1 MSHADFVHLRIHT
14 AYSLSEGAVRIKEL
28 PKWVDAERMP
38 AIAMTDTN
46 NMFGGLEFSQ
56 TMSGAGIQPII
67 GCQLSVTAQVSSE
80 ENAGLKGRAIGP
92 AEPDQIVLLAQNEA
106 GYLNLMK
113 LVSQAFL
120 KSPDGEDPQVHLDD
134 VLDNN
139 EGLILLT
146 GGHKG
151 PIGHFLLDGQKEKA
165 ESLLSLINSALPGRV
180 YVELQRH
187 NMPEQDQIEDDFI
200 DLAYKLDIP
209 LVATNEAFFPNKDM
223 FEAHDALVCIAAG
236 TYVDQTDRRKL
247 TDEHYLKS
255 ATEMRELFKDLPE
268 ACDNTLVIAKR
279 CAIKVENIDPIL
291 PPFDCG
297 EGRNEEDELRT
308 MSEEGLKKRLE
319 KDEFKE
325 GMTPEERDE
334 IAKPYWERLDYE
346 LGIINQM
353 GFPGYFL
360 IVADFIQWGK
370 EHDIPVGPGRG
381 SGAGS
386 LVAYALTITDLDP
399 LKYALLF
406 ERFLNP
412 ERVSMPD
419 FDIDFCQ
426 DRREEVIKYV
436 QDKYG
441 YDHVAQIITFGKLQA
456 RMVLRDTGRV
466 LQMPFGQVDRI
477 CKYVPNDPGKA
488 MSIEEAL
495 NAIPEFRQEVRDDES
510 AERLVNLAKQLEG
523 LFRHASTHAAGV
535 VIGDRPLDKLV
546 PLYRDP
552 KSDMPVTQFNMK
564 FVEQAGLV
572 KFDFL
577 GLKTLTVISTALK
590 FINAKRETPLD
601 ISTIPLDDK
610 PTFEMLSRGE
620 GGGVFQLESEGM
632 RGVLRSMKPNRLED
646 LIAVVALY
654 RPGPMDN
661 IPSYIERKHGREEP
675 DYLYPT
681 IEPIL
686 KETYGIM
693 IYQEQVMQIAQ
704 VMAGYSLG
712 GADLLRRAMGKK
724 IAEEME
730 KQRTMFVDG
739 SVERGVPKAKASEIF
754 DIMAKFASYGFN
766 KSHAAAYAYVAYQ
779 TAYLKANYPA
789 EFMAGIMSLD
799 LNNTDKLNLFRQE
812 LDKLKIPLLQPDIN
826 KSNVIFSVEEIPNP
840 DEEVGGTIKAVR
852 YALSAIRNVGDAAM
866 HSVVEER
873 DTNGP
878 FKDAFDFA
886 NRVDSKA
893 VNKRIL
899 ENLVRGG
906 AFDSLVSARRQVFDG
921 IETLIKHSNLA
932 AEERNSD
939 QIGMFGADD
948 SALKKAAQLPKVP
961 DWPLMDRLK
970 EEASAIGFYLSAHP
984 LDAYKTTL
992 KRLGVKSHAEILSN
1006 GISGAVKIAGTVIS
1020 KREMTSKKNGS
1031 RFAFVQLSD
1040 ASAAFEVAVWAEAY
1054 STARDLLEPG
1064 QSVFIMAAAQIEE
1077 DNVKYTA
1084 NNIDLLDVKAART
1097 SAGLKVYIE
1106 DQSAVSYMKEL
1117 LEREGKGRGNVTIMA
1132 RIDAT
1137 TEAEVQLKDGYRI
1150 TPGLLQA
1157 VKAVPGIADVQE
1169 I

>member
-1 MSHADFVHLRIHT
+1 MQLADFVHLRIHT
-14 AYSLSEGAVRIKEL
+14 AYSLSEGAIRIKEL
-28 PKWVDAERMP
+28 PKWVQSENMP

-67 GCQLSVTAQVSSE
+67 GCQLSIVAQASNT
-80 ENAGLKGRAIGP
+80 ENKGMKGRQVGP
-92 AEPDQIVLLAQNEA
+92 AEPDQIVLLSQNEA

-113 LVSQAFL
+113 LVSRAFL
-120 KSPDGEDPQVHLDD
+120 NSPEGLDPQVPLDD

-151 PIGHFLLDGQKEKA
+151 PIGNLLLEGEKEKA
-165 ESLLSLINSALPGRV
+165 ESVLSKINSALPGRV

-187 NMPEQDQIEDDFI
+187 NMPEQNQIEPDMI

-209 LVATNEAFFPNKDM
+209 LVATNEAFFPTKDM
-223 FEAHDALVCIAAG
+223 FEAHDALICIAAG
-236 TYVDQTDRRKL
+236 SYVDQTDRRKL
-247 TDEHYLKS
+247 TPEHYLKS
-255 ATEMRELFKDLPE
+255 PAEMRELFKDIPE
-268 ACDNTLVIAKR
+268 ACDNTLIIAQR
-279 CAIKVENIDPIL
+279 CAQKVQNIDPIL

-297 EGRNEEDELRT
+297 EGRNEADELRK
-308 MSEEGLKKRLE
+308 MSEDGLKRRLE

-325 GMTPEERDE
+325 GMTPEERDA

-399 LKYALLF
+399 LKYQLLF

-456 RMVLRDTGRV
+456 RAVLRDTGRV

-488 MSIEEAL
+488 MTVSEAL
-495 NAIPEFRQEVRDDES
+495 EAIPEFKQEVEDDDTVK
-510 AERLVNLAKQLEG
+510 RMVGIAKKLEG

-601 ISTIPLDDK
+601 ISQIPLDDK
-610 PTFEMLSRGE
+610 PTYEMLGRGE

-661 IPSYIERKHGREEP
+661 IPSYIKRKHGQEEP

-730 KQRTMFVDG
+730 KQRKLFVDG
-739 SVERGVPKAKASEIF
+739 SVERGVPQKKASDVF

-799 LNNTDKLNLFRQE
+799 LNNTDKLNSFRQE

-826 KSNVIFSVEEIPNP
+826 KSQVIFSVEEIPHPN
-840 DEEVGGTIKAVR
+840 EEIGGTIKAVR

-866 HSVVEER
+866 VSLVAER
-873 DTNGP
+873 DKNGP
-878 FKDAFDFA
+878 YKDPFDFA
-886 NRVDSKA
+886 NRVDNKSI
-893 VNKRIL
+893 NKRIM
-899 ENLVRGG
+899 ENLVRAG
-906 AFDSLVSARRQVFDG
+906 AFDNINSNRRQVFDG

-948 SALKKAAQLPKVP
+948 TAAKKAAQLPNVP
-961 DWPLMDRLK
+961 DWPLMDRLR

-992 KRLGVKSHAEILSN
+992 KRIGVKTYTEIFQG
-1006 GISGAVKIAGTVIS
+1006 GISGPVKMAGTVIS
-1020 KREMTSKKNGS
+1020 KREKISQKGN

-1040 ASAAFEVAVWAEAY
+1040 ATAAFEIAVFSEAL
-1054 STARDLLEPG
+1054 SVSRDYLEPG
-1064 QSVFIMAAAQIEE
+1064 QSVFIMAAAQFEEESVRFIANGIE
-1077 DNVKYTA
+1077 
-1084 NNIDLLDVKAART
+1084 LLDVKAARA

-1106 DQSAVSYMKEL
+1106 DQSAVPLMKEL
-1117 LEREGKGRGNVTIMA
+1117 LEREGKGRGNVLIMA
-1132 RIDAT
+1132 RVDAT
-1137 TEAEVQLKDGYRI
+1137 TEAEVHLNQGYRI
-1150 TPGLLQA
+1150 TPSLLQA

-1169 I
+1169 V

>member
-1 MSHADFVHLRIHT
+1 MSHADFIHLRLHT
-14 AYSLSEGAVRIKEL
+14 AYSLSEGAIRIKEL
-28 PKWVDAERMP
+28 PKWVQSEQMP

-67 GCQLSVTAQVSSE
+67 GCQISTKAQVQNESDS
-80 ENAGLKGRAIGP
+80 GIKGRNLGP
-92 AEPDQIVLLAQNEA
+92 AEPDQIVLLAQNDI
-106 GYLNLMK
+106 GYRNLMR
-113 LVSQAFL
+113 LVSRAFL
-120 KSPDGEDPQVHLDD
+120 KTEDTQDPQIALED
-134 VLDNN
+134 VLDFN

-151 PIGHFLLDGQKEKA
+151 PVGALLLAGQKEKA
-165 ESLLSLINSALPGRV
+165 ESLLSKLNSGLPGRV

-187 NMPEQDQIEDDFI
+187 NLPEQDQIEDDFV
-200 DLAYKLDIP
+200 DLAYKLNIP
-209 LVATNEAFFPNKDM
+209 LVATNEAFFPNREM
-223 FEAHDALVCIAAG
+223 YAAHDALVCIAGG

-247 TDEHYLKS
+247 TPEHYLKS
-255 ATEMRELFKDLPE
+255 PAEMRALFKDLPE

-279 CAIKVENIDPIL
+279 CAQKVETIDPIL

-297 EGRNEEDELRT
+297 EGRNEADELRK
-308 MSEEGLKKRLE
+308 MSEDGLKLRLE
-319 KDEFKE
+319 TDEFEE
-325 GMTPEERDE
+325 GMTPEQRDE
-334 IAKPYWERLDYE
+334 ISKPYWERLDYE

-360 IVADFIQWGK
+360 IVADFIQWAK

-399 LKYALLF
+399 LKYNLLF

-456 RMVLRDTGRV
+456 RAVLRDTGRV

-488 MSIEEAL
+488 MTVSEAL
-495 NAIPEFRQEVRDDES
+495 EAIPEFKQEVKDDETV
-510 AERLVNLAKQLEG
+510 ERMVGIAKQLEG
-523 LFRHASTHAAGV
+523 LYRHASTHAAGV
-535 VIGDRPLDKLV
+535 VIGDRPLDNLV

-577 GLKTLTVISTALK
+577 GLKTLTVIAVALR
-590 FINAKRETPLD
+590 FINANRDVPLD
-601 ISTIPLDDK
+601 ISKIPLDDK
-610 PTFEMLSRGE
+610 ATYEMLGRGE

-661 IPSYIERKHGREEP
+661 IPSYIKRKHGQETP

-730 KQRTMFVDG
+730 KQRQLFVEG
-739 SVERGVPKAKASEIF
+739 SVERGVPEKKASEIF

-812 LDKLKIPLLQPDIN
+812 LDKMKIPLLQPDIN
-826 KSNVIFSVEEIPNP
+826 KSNVIFGVEEIPNP
-840 DEEVGGTIKAVR
+840 NEEVGGTIKAVR
-852 YALSAIRNVGDAAM
+852 YALSAVRNVGESAM
-866 HSVVEER
+866 GSVVRER
-873 DTNGP
+873 ETNGP
-878 FKDAFDFA
+878 FKDPFDFA
-886 NRVDSKA
+886 NRVDSKG
-893 VNKRIL
+893 VNKRIM
-899 ENLVRGG
+899 ENLVRCG
-906 AFDSLVSARRQVFDG
+906 AFDSINSNRRQVFDG

-932 AEERNSD
+932 SEERNSD
-939 QIGMFGADD
+939 QIGMFGLDD
-948 SALKKAAQLPKVP
+948 TAVKKAAQLPQVP
-961 DWPLMDRLK
+961 DWPLMDRLR

-992 KRLGVKSHAEILSN
+992 KRLNVKTYTEILQ
-1006 GISGAVKIAGTVIS
+1006 SGVSGPVKMAGTVIS
-1020 KREMTSKKNGS
+1020 KREKISQKGN

-1040 ASAAFEVAVWAEAY
+1040 ATAAFEMAVFSETL
-1054 STARDLLEPG
+1054 STSRDYLEPG
-1064 QSVFIMAAAQIEE
+1064 QSIFILAAAQFEEESVRFIANGIE
-1077 DNVKYTA
+1077 
-1084 NNIDLLDVKAART
+1084 LLDVKAAKA

-1106 DQSAVSYMKEL
+1106 DNSAVPLMKDL
-1117 LEREGKGRGNVTIMA
+1117 LEREGKGRGSVLIMA

-1137 TEAEVQLKDGYRI
+1137 TEAEVHLNGGYRI

-1157 VKAVPGIADVQE
+1157 VKAVPGIVDVQE

>member
-1 MSHADFVHLRIHT
+1 MTHADFVHLRLHT
-14 AYSLSEGAVRIKEL
+14 AYSLSEGAIRIKEL
-28 PKWVDAERMP
+28 PKWVEGENMP

-67 GCQLSVTAQVSSE
+67 GCQISIQAQASDTA
-80 ENAGLKGRAIGP
+80 NKGMKGRQVGP
-92 AEPDQIVLLAQNEA
+92 AEPDQIVLLSQNDA
-106 GYLNLMK
+106 GYRNLMK
-113 LVSQAFL
+113 LVSRAFL
-120 KSPDGEDPQVHLDD
+120 NSPEGEDPQIPLDD
-134 VLDNN
+134 VLDYN

-151 PIGHFLLDGQKEKA
+151 PIGHLLLEGEKERA
-165 ESLLSLINSALPGRV
+165 ESLLSKINSTLPGRV

-187 NMPEQDQIEDDFI
+187 GMPEQDQIEGDFI

-209 LVATNEAFFPNKDM
+209 LVATNEAFFPTKDM
-223 FEAHDALVCIAAG
+223 YQAHDALICIAAG
-236 TYVDQTDRRKL
+236 SYVDQTDRRKL
-247 TDEHYLKS
+247 TPEHYLKTP
-255 ATEMRELFKDLPE
+255 AEMRELFKDLPE

-279 CAIKVENIDPIL
+279 CAQKVENIAPIL

-297 EGRNEEDELRT
+297 EGRNEEDELRK
-308 MSEEGLKKRLE
+308 MSEDGLKLRLE
-319 KDEFKE
+319 TDEFKE
-325 GMTPEERDE
+325 GMTPEERDA

-456 RMVLRDTGRV
+456 RAVLRDTGRV

-488 MSIEEAL
+488 MTVAEAL
-495 NAIPEFRQEVRDDES
+495 EAIPEFKAEVEDDETVKRMVGI
-510 AERLVNLAKQLEG
+510 AQKLEG

-590 FINAKRETPLD
+590 FINEGNDTPLD
-601 ISTIPLDDK
+601 ISKIPLDDG
-610 PTFEMLSRGE
+610 PTYEMLGRGE

-661 IPSYIERKHGREEP
+661 IPSYIKRKHGQEEP

-730 KQRTMFVDG
+730 KQRKMFVDG
-739 SVERGVPKAKASEIF
+739 SVERGVPQKKADEIF

-799 LNNTDKLNLFRQE
+799 LNNTDKLNMFRQE
-812 LDKLKIPLLQPDIN
+812 LDKMKIPLLQPDIN

-840 DEEVGGTIKAVR
+840 NEEVGGTIKAVR
-852 YALSAIRNVGDAAM
+852 YALSAVRNVGDAAM
-866 HSVVEER
+866 ESLVKER
-873 DTNGP
+873 ETNGF
-878 FKDAFDFA
+878 FKDPFDLA
-886 NRVDSKA
+886 NRVDSKG

-899 ENLVRGG
+899 ENLVRAG
-906 AFDSLVSARRQVFDG
+906 AFDSLNSNRRQVFDG

-948 SALKKAAQLPKVP
+948 TAVKKAAQLPNVP
-961 DWPLMDRLK
+961 DWPLMDRLR

-992 KRLGVKSHAEILSN
+992 KRIGVKTYTEIFQSGLS
-1006 GISGAVKIAGTVIS
+1006 GPVKMAGTVIS
-1020 KREMTSKKNGS
+1020 KREKISQKGN

-1040 ASAAFEVAVWAEAY
+1040 
-1054 STARDLLEPG
+1054 STAAYEIAVFSEALSACRDYLEPG
-1064 QSVFIMAAAQIEE
+1064 QSVFIMASAQFEEESLRFIANGIE
-1077 DNVKYTA
+1077 
-1084 NNIDLLDVKAART
+1084 LLDVKAARAT
-1097 SAGLKVYIE
+1097 AGLKVYIE
-1106 DQSAVSYMKEL
+1106 DQTAVPLMKEL
-1117 LEREGKGRGNVTIMA
+1117 LEREGKGRGNVVIMA
-1132 RIDAT
+1132 RVDAT
-1137 TEAEVQLKDGYRI
+1137 TEAEVKLDSGYRI

>member
-1 MSHADFVHLRIHT
+1 MSHADFVHLRMHT
-14 AYSLSEGAVRIKEL
+14 AYSLSEGAVRIKSL
-28 PKWVDAERMP
+28 PKWVDGERMP

-67 GCQLSVTAQVSSE
+67 GCQLSITAQAIDDSS
-80 ENAGLKGRAIGP
+80 AGLTVKSVGP
-92 AEPDQIVLLAQNEA
+92 TTPDQIVLLAQDDP
-106 GYLNLMK
+106 GYRNLMK
-113 LVSQAFL
+113 LVSRAFL
-120 KSPDGEDPQVHLDD
+120 NSPEGEDPQVLLED

-146 GGHKG
+146 GGHLG
-151 PIGHFLLDGQKEKA
+151 PIGQMLLQGHKEKA
-165 ESLLSLINSALPGRV
+165 ESLLSKMKAAFPNRM

-187 NMPEQDQIEDDFI
+187 NLPEQDQIEDDFI
-200 DLAYKLDIP
+200 DLAYALNIP

-223 FEAHDALVCIAAG
+223 YAAHDALVCIAAG
-236 TYVDQTDRRKL
+236 SYVDQTDRRKL
-247 TDEHYLKS
+247 TPEHYLKT
-255 ATEMRELFKDLPE
+255 AAEMRELFKDIPE

-279 CAIKVENIDPIL
+279 CAIKVENIAPIL

-297 EGRNEEDELRT
+297 EGRNEEDELRK
-308 MSEEGLKKRLE
+308 MSEDGLKLRLQNGVYE
-319 KDEFKE
+319 E
-325 GMTPEERDE
+325 GMTPEQRDE
-334 IAKPYWERLDYE
+334 VSKPYWERLDYE

-456 RMVLRDTGRV
+456 RAVLRDTGRV

-488 MSIEEAL
+488 LSVEQAL
-495 NAIPEFRQEVRDDES
+495 EQIPEFKQEVEDDETVS
-510 AERLVNLAKQLEG
+510 RMVDIAKQLEG
-523 LFRHASTHAAGV
+523 LYRHASTHAAGV

-577 GLKTLTVISTALK
+577 GLKTLTVISTALQ
-590 FINAKRETPLD
+590 FINEDRETPLD
-601 ISTIPLDDK
+601 ISRIPLDDK
-610 PTFEMLSRGE
+610 PTYEMLGRGE

-661 IPSYIERKHGREEP
+661 IPSYIKRKHGQEEP

-730 KQRTMFVDG
+730 KQRKMFVDG
-739 SVERGVPKAKASEIF
+739 SVERGVPQKKADEIF

-799 LNNTDKLNLFRQE
+799 LNNTDKLDLFKKE
-812 LDKLKIPLLQPDIN
+812 LARMKIPLLQPDIN
-826 KSNVIFSVEEIPNP
+826 KSNVIFGVEEIPNP
-840 DEEVGGTIKAVR
+840 NEDVGGTIKAVR

-866 HSVVEER
+866 ESVVAER
-873 DTNGP
+873 TANGP
-878 FKDAFDFA
+878 FKDPFDFA
-886 NRVDSKA
+886 NRVDNKG

-899 ENLVRGG
+899 ENLVRAG
-906 AFDSLVSARRQVFDG
+906 AFDAINSNRRQVFDG

-939 QIGMFGADD
+939 QMGMFGADD
-948 SALKKAAQLPKVP
+948 SAMKKAAQLPNVP
-961 DWPLMDRLK
+961 DWPGMERLSQ
-970 EEASAIGFYLSAHP
+970 ERSAIGFYLSAHP
-984 LDAYKTTL
+984 LDTYSKTL
-992 KRLGVKSHAEILSN
+992 QRLGVKSYSDIVQA
-1006 GISGAVKIAGTVIS
+1006 GISGPVKIAGTVGV
-1020 KREMTSKKNGS
+1020 KREKISQKGN
-1031 RFAFVQLSD
+1031 RFAFVTLSD
-1040 ASAAFEVAVWAEAY
+1040 SSGDYEIAVFSEALSAC
-1054 STARDLLEPG
+1054 RDYLEPG
-1064 QSVFIMAAAQIEE
+1064 QSVFIMASAQFEE
-1077 DNVKYTA
+1077 ENVRFIA
-1084 NNIDLLDVKAART
+1084 NNVDLLDVKAARAT
-1097 SAGLKVYIE
+1097 AGLKIFIE
-1106 DQSAVSYMKEL
+1106 DITAVSLMKEL
-1117 LEREGKGRGNVTIMA
+1117 LEREGKGKGNVTVMA

-1137 TEAEVQLKDGYRI
+1137 TEAEINLKEGYRI

>member
-1 MSHADFVHLRIHT
+1 MSHADFIHLRLHT
-14 AYSLSEGAVRIKEL
+14 AYSLSEGAIRIKEL
-28 PKWVDAERMP
+28 PKWVQSERMP

-56 TMSGAGIQPII
+56 TLSGAGIQPII
-67 GCQLSVTAQVSSE
+67 GCQISTKAQVQNESDS
-80 ENAGLKGRAIGP
+80 GIKGRNLGP
-92 AEPDQIVLLAQNEA
+92 AEPDQIVLLAQNDV
-106 GYLNLMK
+106 GYRNLMR
-113 LVSQAFL
+113 LVSRAFL
-120 KSPDGEDPQVHLDD
+120 KTEDTQDPQIALED
-134 VLDNN
+134 VLDFN

-151 PIGHFLLDGQKEKA
+151 PIGALLLAGQKEKA
-165 ESLLSLINSALPGRV
+165 ESLLSKLNSGLPGRV

-187 NMPEQDQIEDDFI
+187 NLPEQDQIEDDFV
-200 DLAYKLDIP
+200 DLAYKLNIP
-209 LVATNEAFFPNKDM
+209 LVATNEAFFPNREM
-223 FEAHDALVCIAAG
+223 YAAHDALVCIAGG

-247 TDEHYLKS
+247 TPEHYLKS
-255 ATEMRELFKDLPE
+255 PAEMRALFKDLPE

-279 CAIKVENIDPIL
+279 CAQKVETIDPIL

-297 EGRNEEDELRT
+297 EGRNEADELRK
-308 MSEEGLKKRLE
+308 MSEDGLKLRLE
-319 KDEFKE
+319 TDEFEE
-325 GMTPEERDE
+325 GMTPEQRDE
-334 IAKPYWERLDYE
+334 ISKPYWERLDYE

-360 IVADFIQWGK
+360 IVADFIQWAK

-399 LKYALLF
+399 LKYNLLF

-456 RMVLRDTGRV
+456 RAVLRDTGRV

-488 MSIEEAL
+488 MTVSEAL
-495 NAIPEFRQEVRDDES
+495 EAIPEFKQEVKDDETV
-510 AERLVNLAKQLEG
+510 ERMVGIAKQLEG
-523 LFRHASTHAAGV
+523 LYRHASTHAAGV
-535 VIGDRPLDKLV
+535 VIGDRPLDNLV

-577 GLKTLTVISTALK
+577 GLKTLTVIAVALR
-590 FINAKRETPLD
+590 FINANRDVPLD
-601 ISTIPLDDK
+601 ISKIPLDDK
-610 PTFEMLSRGE
+610 ATYEMLGRGE

-661 IPSYIERKHGREEP
+661 IPSYIKRKHGQETP

-730 KQRTMFVDG
+730 KQRQLFVEG
-739 SVERGVPKAKASEIF
+739 SVERGVPEKKASEIF

-812 LDKLKIPLLQPDIN
+812 LDKMKIPLLQPDIN
-826 KSNVIFSVEEIPNP
+826 KSNVIFGVEEIPNP
-840 DEEVGGTIKAVR
+840 NEEVGGTIKAVR
-852 YALSAIRNVGDAAM
+852 YALSAVRNVGEGAM
-866 HSVVEER
+866 ASVVRER
-873 DTNGP
+873 EANGP
-878 FKDAFDFA
+878 FKDPFDFA
-886 NRVDSKA
+886 NRVDSKG
-893 VNKRIL
+893 VNKRIM
-899 ENLVRGG
+899 ENLVRCG
-906 AFDSLVSARRQVFDG
+906 AFDSINSNRRQVFDG

-932 AEERNSD
+932 SEERNSD
-939 QIGMFGADD
+939 QIGMFGLDD
-948 SALKKAAQLPKVP
+948 TAVKKAAQLPQVP
-961 DWPLMDRLK
+961 DWPLMDRLR

-992 KRLGVKSHAEILSN
+992 KRLNVKTYTEILQ
-1006 GISGAVKIAGTVIS
+1006 SGVSGPVKMAGTVIS
-1020 KREMTSKKNGS
+1020 KREKISQKGN

-1040 ASAAFEVAVWAEAY
+1040 ATAAFEMAVFSETL
-1054 STARDLLEPG
+1054 STSRDYLEPG
-1064 QSVFIMAAAQIEE
+1064 QSIFILAAAQFEEESVRFIANGIE
-1077 DNVKYTA
+1077 
-1084 NNIDLLDVKAART
+1084 LLDVKAARAT
-1097 SAGLKVYIE
+1097 AGLKVYIE
-1106 DQSAVSYMKEL
+1106 DQTAVPLMKEL
-1117 LEREGKGRGNVTIMA
+1117 LEREGKGRGNVVLMA
-1132 RIDAT
+1132 RVDAT
-1137 TEAEVQLKDGYRI
+1137 TEAEVKLTSGYRI

>member
-1 MSHADFVHLRIHT
+1 MSHADFIHLRLHT
-14 AYSLSEGAVRIKEL
+14 AYSLSEGAIRIKEL
-28 PKWVDAERMP
+28 PKWVQSEQMP

-67 GCQLSVTAQVSSE
+67 GCQISTKAQVQNESDS
-80 ENAGLKGRAIGP
+80 GIKGRNLGP
-92 AEPDQIVLLAQNEA
+92 AEPDQIVLLAQNDV
-106 GYLNLMK
+106 GYRNLMR
-113 LVSQAFL
+113 LVSRAFL
-120 KSPDGEDPQVHLDD
+120 KTEDTQDPQIVLED
-134 VLDNN
+134 VLDFN

-151 PIGHFLLDGQKEKA
+151 PIGALLLAGQKEKA
-165 ESLLSLINSALPGRV
+165 ESLLSKLNSGLPGRV

-187 NMPEQDQIEDDFI
+187 NLPEQDQIEDDFV
-200 DLAYKLDIP
+200 DLAYKLNIP
-209 LVATNEAFFPNKDM
+209 LVATNEAFFPNREM
-223 FEAHDALVCIAAG
+223 YAAHDALVCIAGG

-247 TDEHYLKS
+247 TPEHYLKS
-255 ATEMRELFKDLPE
+255 PAEMRALFKDLPE

-279 CAIKVENIDPIL
+279 CAQKVETIDPIL

-297 EGRNEEDELRT
+297 EGRNEADELRK
-308 MSEEGLKKRLE
+308 MSEDGLKLRLE
-319 KDEFKE
+319 TDEFEE
-325 GMTPEERDE
+325 GMTPEQRDE
-334 IAKPYWERLDYE
+334 ISKPYWERLDYE

-360 IVADFIQWGK
+360 IVADFIQWAK

-399 LKYALLF
+399 LKYNLLF

-456 RMVLRDTGRV
+456 RAVLRDTGRV

-488 MSIEEAL
+488 MTVSEAL
-495 NAIPEFRQEVRDDES
+495 EAIPEFKQEVKDDETV
-510 AERLVNLAKQLEG
+510 ERMVGIAKQLEG
-523 LFRHASTHAAGV
+523 LYRHASTHAAGV
-535 VIGDRPLDKLV
+535 VIGDRPLDNLV

-577 GLKTLTVISTALK
+577 GLKTLTVIAVALR
-590 FINAKRETPLD
+590 FINANRDVPLD
-601 ISTIPLDDK
+601 ISKIPLDDK
-610 PTFEMLSRGE
+610 ATYEMLGRGE

-661 IPSYIERKHGREEP
+661 IPSYIKRKHGQETP

-730 KQRTMFVDG
+730 KQRQLFVEG
-739 SVERGVPKAKASEIF
+739 SVERGVPEKKASEIF

-812 LDKLKIPLLQPDIN
+812 LDKMKIPLLQPDIN
-826 KSNVIFSVEEIPNP
+826 KSNVIFGVEEIPNP
-840 DEEVGGTIKAVR
+840 NEEVGGTIKAVR
-852 YALSAIRNVGDAAM
+852 YALSAVRNVGESAM
-866 HSVVEER
+866 GSVVRER
-873 DTNGP
+873 ETNGP
-878 FKDAFDFA
+878 FKDPFDFA
-886 NRVDSKA
+886 NRVDSKG
-893 VNKRIL
+893 VNKRIM
-899 ENLVRGG
+899 ENLVRCG
-906 AFDSLVSARRQVFDG
+906 AFDSINSNRRQVFDG

-932 AEERNSD
+932 SEERNSD
-939 QIGMFGADD
+939 QIGMFGLDD
-948 SALKKAAQLPKVP
+948 TAVKKAAQLPQVP
-961 DWPLMDRLK
+961 DWPLMDRLR

-992 KRLGVKSHAEILSN
+992 KRLNVKTYTEILQ
-1006 GISGAVKIAGTVIS
+1006 SGVSGPVKMAGTVIS
-1020 KREMTSKKNGS
+1020 KREKISQKGN

-1040 ASAAFEVAVWAEAY
+1040 ATAAFEMAVFSETL
-1054 STARDLLEPG
+1054 STSRDYLEPG
-1064 QSVFIMAAAQIEE
+1064 QSIFILAAAQFEEESVRFIANGIE
-1077 DNVKYTA
+1077 
-1084 NNIDLLDVKAART
+1084 LLDVKAAKA

-1106 DQSAVSYMKEL
+1106 DNSAVPLMKDL
-1117 LEREGKGRGNVTIMA
+1117 LEREGKGRGSVLIMA

-1137 TEAEVQLKDGYRI
+1137 TEAEVHLNGGYRI

-1157 VKAVPGIADVQE
+1157 VKAVPGIVDVQE
-1169 I
+1169 V

>member
-1 MSHADFVHLRIHT
+1 MSHADFIHLRLHT
-14 AYSLSEGAVRIKEL
+14 AYSLSEGAIRIKEL
-28 PKWVDAERMP
+28 PKWVQAQKMP

-56 TMSGAGIQPII
+56 TMSGSGIQPII
-67 GCQLSVTAQVSSE
+67 GCQLSITAEPSAE
-80 ENAGLKGRAIGP
+80 ADAGLKARNLGP
-92 AEPDQIVLLAQNEA
+92 VEPDQIVLLSQNET
-106 GYLNLMK
+106 GYLNLMH
-113 LVSQAFL
+113 LVSRAFL
-120 KSPDGEDPQVHLDD
+120 NSPEGEDPQVPLED
-134 VLDNN
+134 VLDHN

-151 PIGHFLLDGQKEKA
+151 PVGRYLLEGHKEKA
-165 ESLLSLINSALPGRV
+165 ESILSKINSALPGRV

-187 NMPEQDQIEDDFI
+187 NLPEQDQIEDDFV
-200 DLAYKLDIP
+200 DLAFSMNIP
-209 LVATNEAFFPNKDM
+209 LVATNEAFFPDKEM
-223 FEAHDALVCIAAG
+223 YSAHDALVCIAAG

-247 TDEHYLKS
+247 TPEHYLK
-255 ATEMRELFKDLPE
+255 TPTQMRELFSDIPE
-268 ACDNTLVIAKR
+268 ACDNTLVIAQR
-279 CAIKVENIDPIL
+279 CAQKVENIDPIL

-297 EGRNEEDELRT
+297 EGRNEQDELRA
-308 MSEEGLKKRLE
+308 MSEDGLKKRLE
-319 KDEFKE
+319 NDEFKD
-325 GMTPEERDE
+325 GMSAEERDK

-360 IVADFIQWGK
+360 IVADFIQWAK
-370 EHDIPVGPGRG
+370 EQDIPVGPGRG

-456 RMVLRDTGRV
+456 RAVLRDTGRV

-488 MSIEEAL
+488 MTVEEAL
-495 NAIPEFRQEVRDDES
+495 EAIPEFSAEVRDDETV
-510 AERLVNLAKQLEG
+510 ERMVGIAKQLEG

-535 VIGDRPLDKLV
+535 VIGDRPLDRLV

-590 FINAKRETPLD
+590 FINENRETPLD
-601 ISTIPLDDK
+601 IATIPLDDR
-610 PTFEMLSRGE
+610 PTYEMLSRGE

-632 RGVLRSMKPNRLED
+632 RGVLRNMKPNRLED

-661 IPSYIERKHGREEP
+661 IPSYIKRKHGEEEP

-730 KQRTMFVDG
+730 KQRAMFVEG
-739 SVERGVPKAKASEIF
+739 SVERGVPKKKASEIF

-812 LDKLKIPLLQPDIN
+812 LDKMKIPLLQPDIN
-826 KSNVIFSVEEIPNP
+826 KSDVIFTVEEIPNP
-840 DEEVGGTIKAVR
+840 DEETGGTIKAVR
-852 YALSAIRNVGDAAM
+852 YALSAIKNVGEGAM
-866 HSVVEER
+866 ESVVAER
-873 DTNGP
+873 KANGQFADP
-878 FKDAFDFA
+878 FDFA
-886 NRVDSKA
+886 NRIDSKG
-893 VNKRIL
+893 VNKRIM
-899 ENLVRGG
+899 ENLVRAG
-906 AFDSLVSARRQVFDG
+906 AFDNINNNRQQVFKG
-921 IETLIKHSNLA
+921 IETLIKHSSLA

-939 QIGMFGADD
+939 QIGMFGLED
-948 SALKKAAQLPKVP
+948 SAVKKAAQLPQVP

-970 EEASAIGFYLSAHP
+970 EEAGAIGFYLSAHP

-992 KRLGVKSHAEILSN
+992 KRLNVKSHADVLQ
-1006 GISGAVKIAGTVIS
+1006 SGMSGPVKIAGTVIS
-1020 KREMTSKKNGS
+1020 KREKISQRGNK
-1031 RFAFVQLSD
+1031 FAFVQLSD
-1040 ASAAFEVAVWAEAY
+1040 SSAAFEIAIFSECLAMC
-1054 STARDLLEPG
+1054 RDYLEPG
-1064 QSVFIMAAAQIEE
+1064 QSIFIMASAQFEE
-1077 DNVKYTA
+1077 DNVRFIA
-1084 NNIDLLDVKAART
+1084 NNIDLLDVKAAKA

-1106 DQSAVSYMKEL
+1106 DQSAVSLMKEI
-1117 LEREGKGRGNVTIMA
+1117 LEREGKGRGNVTLMA

-1137 TEAEVQLKDGYRI
+1137 TEAEIQLKDGYRI

>member
-1 MSHADFVHLRIHT
+1 MSQADFIHLRLHT
-14 AYSLSEGAVRIKEL
+14 AYSLSEGAIRIKAL
-28 PKWVDAERMP
+28 PKWVKEQKMP

-46 NMFGGLEFSQ
+46 NMFGALEFSQ
-56 TMSGAGIQPII
+56 TLSGEGIQPII
-67 GCQLSVTAQVSSE
+67 GCQLSIRQELDA
-80 ENAGLKGRAIGP
+80 NADRGIKQRTVGAP
-92 AEPDQIVLLAQNEA
+92 EPDQVVLLCQNEA

-113 LVSQAFL
+113 LVSLAFL
-120 KSPDGEDPQVHLDD
+120 ESKDDEVAQIGLDD
-134 VLDNN
+134 LLTYN

-146 GGHKG
+146 GGHLG
-151 PIGHFLLDGQKEKA
+151 PVNRYLLNKNKEKA
-165 ESLLSLINSALPGRV
+165 KEILSLLNNNFKDRI

-187 NMPEQDQIEDDFI
+187 NMPAQDQSEEAMIEF
-200 DLAYKLDIP
+200 AYELDIP
-209 LVATNEAFFPNKDM
+209 LVATNEAFFPTKDM
-223 FEAHDALVCIAAG
+223 YEAHDALVCIAGG
-236 TYVDQTDRRKL
+236 TYVDQTERRKL
-247 TDEHYLKS
+247 TPNHYLKS
-255 ATEMRELFKDLPE
+255 AAEMRELFKDLPE
-268 ACDNTLVIAKR
+268 ACDNTLVIAQR
-279 CAIKVENIDPIL
+279 CAHMVEKIDPIL
-291 PPFDCG
+291 PPFNCG
-297 EGRNEEDELRT
+297 EGRNEADELRK
-308 MSEEGLKKRLE
+308 MSEDGLKLRLQ
-319 KDEFKE
+319 E
-325 GMTPEERDE
+325 GVYTPEMTSVERDE
-334 IAKPYWERLDYE
+334 ISKPYWERLDYE

-456 RMVLRDTGRV
+456 RAVLRDTGRV

-488 MSIEEAL
+488 MSVAEAL
-495 NAIPEFRQEVRDDES
+495 EAIPEFKAEVNEDPAVKRMVGI
-510 AERLVNLAKQLEG
+510 AQKLEG
-523 LFRHASTHAAGV
+523 LYRHASTHAAGV
-535 VIGDRPLDKLV
+535 VIGDRPLDRLV

-577 GLKTLTVISTALK
+577 GLKTLTVISTALQ
-590 FINAKRETPLD
+590 FINEHRDTPLD
-601 ISTIPLDDK
+601 ISKIPLDDK
-610 PTFEMLSRGE
+610 PTYEMLGRGE
-620 GGGVFQLESEGM
+620 GSGVFQLESEGM

-661 IPSYIERKHGREEP
+661 IPSYINRKHGREEP
-675 DYLYPT
+675 DYLYPS
-681 IEPIL
+681 IEPVL

-693 IYQEQVMQIAQ
+693 IYQEQVMEIAQ
-704 VMAGYSLG
+704 IMAGYSLG

-730 KQRTMFVDG
+730 KQRAMFVDG
-739 SVERGVPKAKASEIF
+739 SVERGVPKEKATEVF

-812 LDKLKIPLLQPDIN
+812 LDRMKIPLLPPCVN
-826 KSNVIFSVEEIPNP
+826 KSNVIFSVEEIANPN
-840 DEEVGGTIKAVR
+840 EEVGGRIKAVR

-866 HSVVEER
+866 EAVVAER
-873 DTNGP
+873 QKNGL
-878 FKDAFDFA
+878 FKDCFDFA
-886 NRVDSKA
+886 NRVDNRGI
-893 VNKRIL
+893 NKRIM
-899 ENLVRGG
+899 ENLVRSG
-906 AFDSLVSARRQVFDG
+906 AFDSLNSNRRQVFDG
-921 IETLIKHSNLA
+921 IETLVKHSQLA
-932 AEERNSD
+932 AEERNSS

-948 SALKKAAQLPKVP
+948 NAVKKAAQLPNVP
-961 DWPLMDRLK
+961 DWPLMDRLR

-984 LDAYKTTL
+984 LDAYKTSL
-992 KRLGVKSHAEILSN
+992 GRLGVQSYANVLMSQV
-1006 GISGAVKIAGTVIS
+1006 SGPVKLAGTVVS
-1020 KREMTSKKNGS
+1020 KREKISQKGN
-1031 RFAFVQLSD
+1031 RFAFVQVSD
-1040 ASAAFEVAVWAEAY
+1040 ASAAYEITLFSDTLATCRAFLEA
-1054 STARDLLEPG
+1054 G
-1064 QSVFIMAAAQIEE
+1064 QSIYIMAAAQFEE
-1077 DNVKYTA
+1077 ESLRLVA
-1084 NNIDLLDVKAART
+1084 NSVELLDVKAAR
-1097 SAGLKVYIE
+1097 AAKGLRIFLE
-1106 DQSAVSYMKEL
+1106 DTHALPHIKEL
-1117 LEREGKGRGNVTIMA
+1117 LDREGKGQGRVEVMA

-1137 TEAEVQLKDGYRI
+1137 CETEIHLPQKYNIGPR
-1150 TPGLLQA
+1150 LLQA
-1157 VKAVPGIADVQE
+1157 IKAVPSISDVQD

>member
-14 AYSLSEGAVRIKEL
+14 AYSLSEGAIRIKEL
-28 PKWVDAERMP
+28 PKWVETERMP

-67 GCQLSVTAQVSSE
+67 GCQLSLTPQDKDEQAS
-80 ENAGLKGRAIGP
+80 GLKGRTVGP
-92 AEPDQIVLLAQNEA
+92 AAPEPVVLLAQNDQ
-106 GYLNLMK
+106 GYRNLMH
-113 LVSQAFL
+113 LVSCAFL
-120 KSPDGEDPQVHLDD
+120 NSPEGHDPQVALDD
-134 VLDNN
+134 VLDFN

-146 GGHKG
+146 GGHLG
-151 PIGHFLLDGQKEKA
+151 PVGQLLLNGKKEQA
-165 ESLLSLINSALPGRV
+165 ESLLSKINSSLKGRV

-187 NMPEQDQIEDDFI
+187 DLPEQDQIEDDLI

-209 LVATNEAFFPNKDM
+209 LVATNEAFFPDRKM
-223 FEAHDALVCIAAG
+223 YAAHDALICIAAG

-247 TDEHYLKS
+247 TPEHYLKS
-255 ATEMRELFKDLPE
+255 AAEMRELFADLPE
-268 ACDNTLVIAKR
+268 ACDNTLVIARR
-279 CAIKVENIDPIL
+279 CAVKVENIDPIL

-297 EGRNEEDELRT
+297 EGRNEEDELRK
-308 MSEEGLKKRLE
+308 MAEDGLKHRLNEGVFEEG
-319 KDEFKE
+319 
-325 GMTPEERDE
+325 MNPQERDTL
-334 IAKPYWERLDYE
+334 AKPYWERLDYE

-360 IVADFIQWGK
+360 IVADFIQWAK

-456 RMVLRDTGRV
+456 RAVLRDTGRV

-488 MSIEEAL
+488 LTVSEAL
-495 NAIPEFRQEVRDDES
+495 EQIREFRQEVEEDETV
-510 AERLVNLAKQLEG
+510 ARMVNIAKQLEG

-577 GLKTLTVISTALK
+577 GLKTLTVIATALK
-590 FINAKRETPLD
+590 FINENRETPLD
-601 ISTIPLDDK
+601 IAKIPLDD
-610 PTFEMLSRGE
+610 PATYEMLGRGE

-661 IPSYIERKHGREEP
+661 IPSYIKRKHGQEEP

-712 GADLLRRAMGKK
+712 EADLLRRAMGKK

-730 KQRTMFVDG
+730 KQRKLFVDG
-739 SVERGVPKAKASEIF
+739 SVERGVPGKKASEIF

-812 LDKLKIPLLQPDIN
+812 LDRMKIPLLQPDIN
-826 KSNVIFSVEEIPNP
+826 KSKVIFGVEEIPNP
-840 DEEVGGTIKAVR
+840 DKEVGGTIKAVR
-852 YALSAIRNVGDAAM
+852 YALSAVRNVGDAAM
-866 HSVVEER
+866 AALVREREE
-873 DTNGP
+873 NGP
-878 FKDAFDFA
+878 FKDPFDLA
-886 NRVDSKA
+886 NRVDNRGM
-893 VNKRIL
+893 NKRIL

-906 AFDSLVSARRQVFDG
+906 AFDTINSNRRQVFDG

-932 AEERNSD
+932 ASERNSD
-939 QIGMFGADD
+939 QMGFFGADD
-948 SALKKAAQLPKVP
+948 NAMKKAAQLPNVP
-961 DWPLMDRLK
+961 DWPLMDRLR

-992 KRLGVKSHAEILSN
+992 KRIGVKSYVDILQNSV
-1006 GISGAVKIAGTVIS
+1006 SGPVKIAGTVIS
-1020 KREMTSKKNGS
+1020 KREKISQKGN

-1040 ASAAFEVAVWAEAY
+1040 SSAAFEIAVFSEAL
-1054 STARDLLEPG
+1054 SVSRDYLEPG
-1064 QSVFIMAAAQIEE
+1064 QSVFIMASAQFEEESVRFIANAIE
-1077 DNVKYTA
+1077 
-1084 NNIDLLDVKAART
+1084 LLDVKAAKT
-1097 SAGLKVYIE
+1097 TAGLKIFIE
-1106 DQSAVSYMKEL
+1106 DQTAVPLTREL
-1117 LEREGKGRGNVTIMA
+1117 LEREGKGRGNVIIMA

-1137 TEAEVQLKDGYRI
+1137 TEAEIRLNQGYRI

-1157 VKAVPGIADVQE
+1157 VKAVPGIAEVQE

>member
-14 AYSLSEGAVRIKEL
+14 AYSLSEGAIRIKEL
-28 PKWVDAERMP
+28 PKWVESERMP

-67 GCQLSVTAQVSSE
+67 GCQLSLTPQDKDEQSG
-80 ENAGLKGRAIGP
+80 GLKGRSVGP
-92 AEPDQIVLLAQNEA
+92 AAPEPIVLIAQNDE
-106 GYLNLMK
+106 GYRNLMH
-113 LVSQAFL
+113 LVSRAFL
-120 KSPDGEDPQVHLDD
+120 NSPEGHDPQVPLDD
-134 VLDNN
+134 VLDFH

-146 GGHKG
+146 GGHLG
-151 PIGHFLLDGQKEKA
+151 PVGQLLLDGKKEQA
-165 ESLLSLINSALPGRV
+165 ESLLSRINNALNGRV

-187 NMPEQDQIEDDFI
+187 NLPEQDQIEEDFI
-200 DLAYKLDIP
+200 DLAYKLNIP
-209 LVATNEAFFPNKDM
+209 LVATNEAFFPDRKM
-223 FEAHDALVCIAAG
+223 YAAHDALICIAAG
-236 TYVDQTDRRKL
+236 SYVDQTDRRKL
-247 TDEHYLKS
+247 TPEHYLKS
-255 ATEMRELFKDLPE
+255 AAEMRELFADIPE

-297 EGRNEEDELRT
+297 EGRNEEDELRK
-308 MSEEGLKKRLE
+308 MAEDGLKLRLEEGVFE
-319 KDEFKE
+319 EA
-325 GMTPEERDE
+325 MPPEERDA

-360 IVADFIQWGK
+360 IVADFIQWAK

-456 RMVLRDTGRV
+456 RAVLRDTGRV

-488 MSIEEAL
+488 LTVSEAL
-495 NAIPEFRQEVRDDES
+495 EQIREFRQEVEEDETV
-510 AERLVNLAKQLEG
+510 ARMVDIAKQLEG

-577 GLKTLTVISTALK
+577 GLKTLTVIATALK
-590 FINAKRETPLD
+590 FINEKRDVPLD
-601 ISTIPLDDK
+601 ISKIPLDDK
-610 PTFEMLSRGE
+610 QTYDMLGRGE

-661 IPSYIERKHGREEP
+661 IPSYIKRKHGQEKP

-712 GADLLRRAMGKK
+712 EADLLRRAMGKK

-730 KQRTMFVDG
+730 KQRKLFVDG
-739 SVERGVPKAKASEIF
+739 SVERGVPDKKASEIF

-812 LDKLKIPLLQPDIN
+812 LDRMKIPLLQPDIN
-826 KSNVIFSVEEIPNP
+826 KSNVIFSVEEISNPN
-840 DEEVGGTIKAVR
+840 EEIGGTIKAVR
-852 YALSAIRNVGDAAM
+852 YALSAVRNVGDAAM
-866 HSVVEER
+866 AALVAER
-873 DTNGP
+873 EANGP
-878 FKDAFDFA
+878 FKDPFDLA
-886 NRVDSKA
+886 NRVDSKGM
-893 VNKRIL
+893 NKRIL

-906 AFDSLVSARRQVFDG
+906 AFDSLNSNRRQVFDG

-932 AEERNSD
+932 ASERNSD
-939 QIGMFGADD
+939 QMGFFGADD
-948 SALKKAAQLPKVP
+948 NAMKKAAQLPNVP
-961 DWPLMDRLK
+961 DWPLMDRLR

-992 KRLGVKSHAEILSN
+992 KRIGVKSYVDIFQN
-1006 GISGAVKIAGTVIS
+1006 GVSGPVKIAGTVIS
-1020 KREMTSKKNGS
+1020 KREKISQKGN

-1040 ASAAFEVAVWAEAY
+1040 SSAAFEIAVFSEAL
-1054 STARDLLEPG
+1054 SVSRDYLEPG
-1064 QSVFIMAAAQIEE
+1064 QSVFIMASAQFEEESLRFIANTIE
-1077 DNVKYTA
+1077 
-1084 NNIDLLDVKAART
+1084 LLDVKAAKAT
-1097 SAGLKVYIE
+1097 AGLKIFIE
-1106 DQSAVSYMKEL
+1106 DQTAVSLTKEL
-1117 LEREGKGRGNVTIMA
+1117 LEREGKGRGNVVIMA

-1137 TEAEVQLKDGYRI
+1137 TEAEIHLNQGYRI

-1157 VKAVPGIADVQE
+1157 VKAVPGIVEVQE

>member
-14 AYSLSEGAVRIKEL
+14 AYSLSEGAIRIKEL
-28 PKWVDAERMP
+28 PKWVDSENMP

-67 GCQLSVTAQVSSE
+67 GCQIAITAQESDE
-80 ENAGLKGRAIGP
+80 ANRGLKSKNIGP
-92 AEPDQIVLLAQNEA
+92 TEPDQIVLLAQNEA

-113 LVSQAFL
+113 LVSRAFL
-120 KSPDGEDPQVHLDD
+120 TTGEAIDPQVPLDD
-134 VLDNN
+134 ILEFN

-151 PIGHFLLDGQKEKA
+151 PIGQLLLDDQKEKA
-165 ESLLSLINSALPGRV
+165 ESLLSKINSALPGRV

-187 NMPEQDQIEDDFI
+187 NLPEQDQIEDDFI
-200 DLAYKLDIP
+200 KLAYDLNIP
-209 LVATNEAFFPNKDM
+209 LVATNEAFFPTKDM
-223 FEAHDALVCIAAG
+223 YLAHDALICIAAG

-247 TDEHYLKS
+247 TDEHYLKT
-255 ATEMRELFKDLPE
+255 AAQMRELFKDIPE
-268 ACDNTLVIAKR
+268 ACDNTLVIAQR
-279 CAIKVENIDPIL
+279 CAVKVENIDPIL
-291 PPFDCG
+291 PPYDCG
-297 EGRNEEDELRT
+297 EGRNEQDELRKL
-308 MSEEGLKKRLE
+308 SEDGLKQRLAD
-319 KDEFKE
+319 DEFKE
-325 GMTPEERDE
+325 GMSSEERDE

-346 LGIINQM
+346 LEIIGEM
-353 GFPGYFL
+353 EFPGYFL
-360 IVADFIQWGK
+360 IVADFIQWAK
-370 EHDIPVGPGRG
+370 DHDIPVGPGRG

-399 LKYALLF
+399 LKYQLLF

-436 QDKYG
+436 QEKYG

-456 RMVLRDTGRV
+456 RAVLRDTGRV
-466 LQMPFGQVDRI
+466 LQMPFGQVDRL

-488 MSIEEAL
+488 MSIDEAL
-495 NAIPEFRQEVRDDES
+495 QAVTEFRHEVQDDES
-510 AERLVNLAKQLEG
+510 VGRMVGFAKQLEG

-535 VIGDRPLDKLV
+535 VIGDRPLDQLV

-577 GLKTLTVISTALK
+577 GLKTLTVIAVALK
-590 FINAKRETPLD
+590 FINADRDVPVD
-601 ISTIPLDDK
+601 IAKIPLDDK
-610 PTFEMLSRGE
+610 LTYEMLSRGE

-730 KQRTMFVDG
+730 KQRAMFVEG
-739 SVERGVPKAKASEIF
+739 SVERGVPKKKASEIF

-766 KSHAAAYAYVAYQ
+766 KSHAAAYAYIAYQ
-779 TAYLKANYPA
+779 TAYLKANFPA

-799 LNNTDKLNLFRQE
+799 LNNTDKLNLFGQE

-826 KSNVIFSVEEIPNP
+826 KSNVIFSVEEIAHPN
-840 DEEVGGTIKAVR
+840 EEIGGKIKAVR
-852 YALSAIRNVGDAAM
+852 YALSAIKNVGDAAM
-866 HSVVEER
+866 ESVVSER
-873 DTNGP
+873 NKNGI
-878 FKDAFDFA
+878 FKDPFDFA
-886 NRVDSKA
+886 NRVDSKS
-893 VNKRIL
+893 VNKRIM

-906 AFDSLVSARRQVFDG
+906 AFDNINSNRRQVFDG
-921 IETLIKHSNLA
+921 IESLVKHSNLA

-948 SALKKAAQLPKVP
+948 SDVKKNVQLPQVP
-961 DWPLMDRLK
+961 DWPLMDRLR

-992 KRLGVKSHAEILSN
+992 KRLGVKSYNDVFQNGLS
-1006 GISGAVKIAGTVIS
+1006 GPVKIAGTVIS
-1020 KREMTSKKNGS
+1020 KREKISQKGN

-1040 ASAAFEVAVWAEAY
+1040 SSAAYEIAVFSEALQA
-1054 STARDLLEPG
+1054 SRDYLEPG
-1064 QSVFIMAAAQIEE
+1064 QSVFIMASAQFEE
-1077 DNVKYTA
+1077 ESLRFIA
-1084 NNIDLLDVKAART
+1084 NNIDLLDVKAARVA
-1097 SAGLKVYIE
+1097 AGLKIYIE
-1106 DQSAVSYMKEL
+1106 DQSAVALMREL
-1117 LEREGKGRGNVTIMA
+1117 LEREGKGRGEVSLMA
-1132 RIDAT
+1132 RVDAT
-1137 TEAEVQLKDGYRI
+1137 TEAEVKLKGGYRI

-1157 VKAVPGIADVQE
+1157 VKAIPGIADVQE
-1169 I
+1169 M

>member
-1 MSHADFVHLRIHT
+1 MSHADFVHLRLHT
-14 AYSLSEGAVRIKEL
+14 AYSLSEGAIRIKEL
-28 PKWVDAERMP
+28 PKWVESENMP

-67 GCQLSVTAQVSSE
+67 GCQISIQAQASDTA
-80 ENAGLKGRAIGP
+80 NKGMKGRQVGP
-92 AEPDQIVLLAQNEA
+92 AEPDQIVLLSQNDI
-106 GYLNLMK
+106 GYRNLMK
-113 LVSQAFL
+113 LVSRAFL
-120 KSPDGEDPQVHLDD
+120 NSPAGEDPQIPLDD
-134 VLDNN
+134 VLDYN

-151 PIGHFLLDGQKEKA
+151 PIGHLLLEGEKERA
-165 ESLLSLINSALPGRV
+165 ESLLSRINSTLPGRV

-187 NMPEQDQIEDDFI
+187 NMPEQNQIEEDQI
-200 DLAYKLDIP
+200 DLAYKLNIP
-209 LVATNEAFFPNKDM
+209 LVATNEAFFPTKDM
-223 FEAHDALVCIAAG
+223 HQAHDALICIAAG

-247 TDEHYLKS
+247 TPQHYLKS
-255 ATEMRELFKDLPE
+255 AAEMRELFKDVPE

-279 CAIKVENIDPIL
+279 CAQKVENIDPIL

-297 EGRNEEDELRT
+297 EGRNEEDELRK
-308 MSEEGLKKRLE
+308 MSEDGLKLRLE
-319 KDEFKE
+319 TNEFKE
-325 GMTPEERDE
+325 GMTPEERDA

-399 LKYALLF
+399 LKYQLLF

-456 RMVLRDTGRV
+456 RAVLRDTGRV

-488 MSIEEAL
+488 MTVSEAL
-495 NAIPEFRQEVRDDES
+495 EAIPEFKQEVEDDETVK
-510 AERLVNLAKQLEG
+510 RMVGIAKKLEG
-523 LFRHASTHAAGV
+523 LYRHASTHAAGV

-577 GLKTLTVISTALK
+577 GLKTLTVIATALK
-590 FINAKRETPLD
+590 FINAGRDEPLD
-601 ISTIPLDDK
+601 ISQIPLDDG
-610 PTFEMLSRGE
+610 PTYEMLGRGE

-661 IPSYIERKHGREEP
+661 IPSYIKRKHGQEEP

-712 GADLLRRAMGKK
+712 EADLLRRAMGKK

-730 KQRTMFVDG
+730 KQRKLFVEG
-739 SVERGVPKAKASEIF
+739 SVERGVPEKKASEIF

-812 LDKLKIPLLQPDIN
+812 LDKMKIPLLQPDIN
-826 KSNVIFSVEEIPNP
+826 KSNVIFSVEEIQNPN
-840 DEEVGGTIKAVR
+840 EEVGGTIKAVR
-852 YALSAIRNVGDAAM
+852 YALSAVRNVGDAAM
-866 HSVVEER
+866 ESLVKER
-873 DTNGP
+873 EKNGC
-878 FKDAFDFA
+878 FKDPFDLA
-886 NRVDSKA
+886 NRVDSKG

-899 ENLVRGG
+899 ENLVRAG
-906 AFDSLVSARRQVFDG
+906 AFDSLNSNRRQVFDG

-948 SALKKAAQLPKVP
+948 TAVKKAAQLPNVP
-961 DWPLMDRLK
+961 DWPLMDRLR

-992 KRLGVKSHAEILSN
+992 KRLGVKTYTEIFQSGLS
-1006 GISGAVKIAGTVIS
+1006 GPVKMAGTVIS
-1020 KREMTSKKNGS
+1020 KREKISQKGN

-1040 ASAAFEVAVWAEAY
+1040 STAAFEIAVFSEAL
-1054 STARDLLEPG
+1054 SACRDYLEPG
-1064 QSVFIMAAAQIEE
+1064 QSVFIMASAQFEEESVRFIANGIE
-1077 DNVKYTA
+1077 
-1084 NNIDLLDVKAART
+1084 LLDVKAARAT
-1097 SAGLKVYIE
+1097 AGLKVYIE
-1106 DQSAVSYMKEL
+1106 DQTAVPLMKEL
-1117 LEREGKGRGNVTIMA
+1117 LEREGKGRGNVILMA
-1132 RIDAT
+1132 RVDAT
-1137 TEAEVQLKDGYRI
+1137 TEAEVKLTSGYRI

>member
-14 AYSLSEGAVRIKEL
+14 AYSLSEGAIRIKEL
-28 PKWVDAERMP
+28 PKWVEGEHMP

-67 GCQLSVTAQVSSE
+67 GCQLSITAPQDNDQSGGMKKRTV
-80 ENAGLKGRAIGP
+80 GP
-92 AEPDQIVLLAQNEA
+92 AEPEPIVLLAQNEE
-106 GYLNLMK
+106 GYKNLMR
-113 LVSQAFL
+113 LVSRAFL
-120 KSPDGEDPQVHLDD
+120 NTPDGHEAQIPIED
-134 VLDNN
+134 VLDMN
-139 EGLILLT
+139 EGLLLLT

-151 PIGHFLLDGQKEKA
+151 PVGQLLLKGKKEHA
-165 ESLLSLINSALPGRV
+165 ESTLSRLNSALPGRV

-187 NMPEQDQIEDDFI
+187 NLPEQDQTEDDLI
-200 DLAYKLDIP
+200 QLAYDLNIP
-209 LVATNEAFFPNKDM
+209 LVATNEAFFPNREM
-223 FEAHDALVCIAAG
+223 FTAHDALVCIAGG

-247 TDEHYLKS
+247 TEEHYLKS
-255 ATEMRELFKDLPE
+255 AAEMRELFSDIPE

-279 CAIKVENIDPIL
+279 CAVKVENIDPIL

-297 EGRNEEDELRT
+297 EGRNEEDELRK
-308 MSEEGLKKRLE
+308 MSEDGLKDRLE
-319 KDEFKE
+319 THTFSK
-325 GMTPEERDE
+325 GMTPEERDQ

-360 IVADFIQWGK
+360 IVADFIQWAK

-456 RMVLRDTGRV
+456 RAVLRDTGRV

-488 MSIEEAL
+488 MSVEEAL
-495 NAIPEFRQEVRDDES
+495 KQIPEFKAEVEEDETV
-510 AERLVNLAKQLEG
+510 ARMVHIAKQLEG
-523 LFRHASTHAAGV
+523 LYRHASTHAAGV

-577 GLKTLTVISTALK
+577 GLKTLTVIATALK
-590 FINAKRETPLD
+590 FINENRDVPLD
-601 ISTIPLDDK
+601 ITKVSLHDK
-610 PTFEMLSRGE
+610 GTYEMLGRGE
-620 GGGVFQLESEGM
+620 GAGVFQLESEGM
-632 RGVLRSMKPNRLED
+632 RGVLRSMKPSRLED

-661 IPSYIERKHGREEP
+661 IPSYIKRKHGQEEP

-686 KETYGIM
+686 KETHGIM

-712 GADLLRRAMGKK
+712 EADLLRRAMGKK

-730 KQRTMFVDG
+730 KQRKLFVDG
-739 SVERGVPKAKASEIF
+739 SVERGVPEKKASEVF

-812 LDKLKIPLLQPDIN
+812 LDRMKIPLLQPDIN
-826 KSNVIFSVEEIPNP
+826 KSEVIFSVEEIPNP
-840 DEEVGGTIKAVR
+840 NEEVGGTIKAVR

-866 HSVVEER
+866 EAVVAER
-873 DTNGP
+873 NANGP
-878 FKDAFDFA
+878 FADPFDFA
-886 NRVDSKA
+886 NRVDNRGI
-893 VNKRIL
+893 NKRIM
-899 ENLVRGG
+899 ENLVRAG
-906 AFDSLVSARRQVFDG
+906 AFDNINSNRRQMFDG
-921 IETLIKHSNLA
+921 IETLVKHSNLA
-932 AEERNSD
+932 AEERSSN
-939 QIGMFGADD
+939 QMGFFGADD
-948 SALKKAAQLPKVP
+948 NAMKKAAQLPNVP
-961 DWPLMDRLK
+961 EWPLMDRLR

-992 KRLGVKSHAEILSN
+992 KRIGAKSYVDILQKGV
-1006 GISGAVKIAGTVIS
+1006 SGPVKIAGTVIS
-1020 KREMTSKKNGS
+1020 KREKISQRGN

-1040 ASAAFEVAVWAEAY
+1040 SSAAYEIAVFSEAL
-1054 STARDLLEPG
+1054 SVSRDYLEPG
-1064 QSVFIMAAAQIEE
+1064 QSVFIMASAQFEE
-1077 DNVKYTA
+1077 ENVRFIA
-1084 NNIDLLDVKAART
+1084 NSVELLDVKAARAT
-1097 SAGLKVYIE
+1097 AGLKVFIE
-1106 DQSAVSYMKEL
+1106 DQTAVPLTREI
-1117 LEREGKGRGNVTIMA
+1117 LEREGKGRGKVTIMA

-1137 TEAEVQLKDGYRI
+1137 TEAEIQLKEGYRI

-1157 VKAVPGIADVQE
+1157 VKAIPGIAEVQE